1 MLTCKQF
8 LGELSDYLD
17 EQTTLEI
24 RAKLESH
31 IAECPNCF
39 VVCDTTKKTIEVYKG
54 QKQCAIPADIH
65 ARLIAALERK
75 LLDKR
80 GI

>member
-17 EQTTLEI
+17 EQTTAEI
-24 RAKLESH
+24 RAKLERH

-39 VVCDTTKKTIEVYKG
+39 VVCDTTKKTIEVFKG
-54 QKQCAIPADIH
+54 QKQCTIPPDIH

-80 GI
+80 RP